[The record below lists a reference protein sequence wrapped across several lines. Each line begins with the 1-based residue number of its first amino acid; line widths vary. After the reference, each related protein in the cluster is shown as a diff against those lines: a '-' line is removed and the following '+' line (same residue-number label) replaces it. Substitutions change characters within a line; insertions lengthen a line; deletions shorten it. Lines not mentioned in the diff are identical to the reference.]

1 MNSKPWFATYQQYG
15 IPSDISP
22 SRHHSVVDLLEEAM
36 RTFDNKPAFRS
47 YGQTLS
53 YRDVDRLS
61 SAFAAWLQQ
70 KLGVKK
76 GDRIAVMMPNLLA
89 FPIALIGIARAGAI
103 QVSINPLYTARELE
117 HQLSDSGCEIIVV
130 FNGSSPTLT
139 SVIGETRI
147 RSVITVGVSVEQE
160 DDDYLPPPPLP
171 MGDWLTDTIAF
182 ETVLREG
189 AKLRRTAVEV
199 GGDDLLLLQYTGGTT
214 GLSKGAALSHRNL
227 LANTEQFQ
235 SMMPGSLQPGQE
247 VLVTALPLYHIFAL
261 MVNFITCFS
270 SGADNWLVANPSD
283 MDGFID
289 ILIQAKPSVFMGV
302 NTIYSNLVAHPR
314 IGEVDFSRL
323 HLAGGGGAAVL
334 EVTSKKWQK
343 LTGTFIREGY
353 GLSETGPILSFNP
366 LKIEEFTAT
375 TGLPVPGTDIKLL
388 DENGLEAGVG
398 EAGEICAKGPQV
410 MRGYWN
416 KPDANASSFTADG
429 YFLTGDIGRINENG
443 FLTIVDR
450 KKDMIIVSG
459 FNVFPNEIEAY
470 ASRCPGVR
478 ECACIG
484 VPNEK
489 TGEAVRLYVVKT
501 PGSSLKPFD
510 VISHCR
516 LGMTAYKIPKT
527 VVFLDE
533 LPKSPVGKILRRE
546 LRKLADLS

>member
-429 YFLTGDIGRINENG
+429 YFLTGDIGRIDENG